1 MMCWLFFAGYK
12 ESFLDFAGFSTCRVL
27 GDDGIWTSRGEWV
40 TGDAV
45 DKVQGGVM
53 RRQFFLSVS
62 LVRFN
67 EPLFVLV
74 FEVHLIYP

>member
-1 MMCWLFFAGYK
+1 M
-12 ESFLDFAGFSTCRVL
+12 
-27 GDDGIWTSRGEWV
+27 